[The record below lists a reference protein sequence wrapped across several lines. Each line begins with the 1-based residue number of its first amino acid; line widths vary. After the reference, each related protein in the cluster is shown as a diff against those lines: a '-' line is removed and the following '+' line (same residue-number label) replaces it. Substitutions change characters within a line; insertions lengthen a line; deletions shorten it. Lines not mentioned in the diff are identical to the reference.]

1 MGLLSRRAPAPR
13 WRAFF
18 VLIVAVSLL
27 ASHVRAA
34 KPGTATPPP
43 LAQTG
48 KPDAAS
54 AKVLLERFRATGP
67 AGDYY
72 LEFELHALPRRGEQK
87 VYRGQLWG
95 TRNDQGAISRVELKD
110 AAGQSH
116 RWLLQNGESAAVWT
130 RVAAGQA
137 GPLPESALLTP
148 LIPGVELSAFDLL
161 MPYLYWPDFE
171 LTRIDRIRGRP
182 AHTFMFR
189 APATFAKAHPDVA
202 FVRAYLDT
210 QFNALMQAERLNANG
225 QVLTTFSLGEL
236 KKIGEQWIIKS
247 IDLRNEASRD
257 KTRFLVTAVALG
269 LDLSPGIFEPAR
281 LTTDAPLPRT
291 DQLVRIAP

>member
-1 MGLLSRRAPAPR
+1 MVQLLKHAPAPR

-18 VLIVAVSLL
+18 VLIVIATLF
-27 ASHVRAA
+27 AAHVRAA
-34 KPGTATPPP
+34 QPGTATLPP

-48 KPDAAS
+48 KPDAAG

-72 LEFELHALPRRGEQK
+72 LEFELHALPRRGESK
-87 VYRGQLWG
+87 IYHGQLWG
-95 TRNDQGAISRVELKD
+95 TRNDQGAISRMELKD
-110 AAGQSH
+110 ASGRSH
-116 RWLLQNGESAAVWT
+116 RWLLQNGEAAAVWT
-130 RVAAGQA
+130 RVATGQA
-137 GPLPESALLTP
+137 GPLPDSALLAP

-189 APATFAKAHPDVA
+189 APSAFAKAHPEVA

-210 QFNALMQAERLNANG
+210 QFNALMQAERLDANG

-236 KKIGEQWIIKS
+236 KKIGEQWMIKS

-269 LDLSPGIFEPAR
+269 LNLSPGIFEPAR
-281 LTTDAPLPRT
+281 LATDAPLPRT
-291 DQLVRIAP
+291 DRLVRIAP

>member
-1 MGLLSRRAPAPR
+1 MGRLSNIAPAPR

-18 VLIVAVSLL
+18 VSLCVVVL
-27 ASHVRAA
+27 CTAGVRAA
-34 KPGTATPPP
+34 QSGANALPP

-48 KPDAAS
+48 KPDAAG
-54 AKVLLERFRATGP
+54 ARALLERFRATGP

-72 LEFELHALPRRGEQK
+72 LEFELHALPRRGDEK

-95 TRNDQGAISRVELKD
+95 SRNDQGAISRVELKD

-116 RWLLQNGESAAVWT
+116 RWLLQNGAAAAIWT
-130 RVAAGQA
+130 RVAD
-137 GPLPESALLTP
+137 GPAEPAPEGALLTP
-148 LIPGVELSAFDLL
+148 LIPGLELSAFDLL

-182 AHTFMFR
+182 AYTFMFR
-189 APATFAKAHPDVA
+189 APAAFAKAYPGVA

-210 QFNALMQAERLNANG
+210 QFNVLMQAERLDANG
-225 QVLTTFSLGEL
+225 RVLTTFSLGEL
-236 KKIGEQWIIKS
+236 KKISEQWMIKS

-257 KTRFLVTAVALG
+257 KTRFLVTAAALG
-269 LDLSPGIFEPAR
+269 LELAPGVFEPAR
-281 LTTDAPLPRT
+281 LAADVAGPRT
-291 DQLVRIAP
+291 DQLMRLAP